1 MGMERVT
8 VEQNG
13 ERFTLEVPE
22 GTTDD
27 QVKSFIAQQQS
38 GKVGG
43 ELTQPEPNP
52 ADNVAAQAPMAAIRP
67 TVDYLKATNGGL
79 VADAGRIGG
88 ILYNNLTPG
97 HVADFLKAPV
107 KNTLGVASSY
117 LEGLPFANKSIS
129 QMAPAIG
136 RSIGAGLMGP
146 ENMFTAPYNMTAYE
160 QEKIRANPNA
170 PGLQNN
176 PYAQAYRGEYSTQ
189 GAAAAANRRQAIGSQ
204 QYGGLTP
211 QEQNTLDSDRL
222 NMAIRLKA
230 AKKVLGQP

>member
-1 MGMERVT
+1 MAMERVT

-22 GTTDD
+22 GTTDE
-27 QVKSFIAQQQS
+27 QVKSFLAQQQ
-38 GKVGG
+38 GGTVGG
-43 ELTQPEPNP
+43 DLTQPQPNP
-52 ADNVAAQAPMAAIRP
+52 ADNVATQAPMAAIRP

-79 VADAGRIGG
+79 VADAANIGK
-88 ILYNNLTPG
+88 ILYNNLTPAAVG
-97 HVADFLKAPV
+97 DFLSAPV
-107 KNTLGVASSY
+107 KNTLGAATAY

-136 RSIGAGLMGP
+136 KSIGAGLMGP
-146 ENMFTAPYNMTAYE
+146 ENMFTAPYNMAAYE
-160 QEKIRANPNA
+160 QEKIRANPTA
-170 PGLQNN
+170 PQYASN
-176 PYAQAYRGEYSTQ
+176 PYAQAYRGEYPTQ